1 MTAIIHNYRDYLQH
15 RYGTVLH
22 RVPIDAGFSCP
33 HRKRDG
39 SGGCTF
45 CPGDGARAVQLGTST
60 VLSEQIE
67 KGVRFAKRRYG
78 ATDFMAYLQAF
89 TTTFR
94 SKDELYALVGEIAAR
109 ENFRA
114 IAFGTRPDALPPQ
127 AVRWLSE
134 LQQESPF
141 DIWVELGIQS
151 SHDRTLKKINRG
163 HNWQQSRE
171 ALLRLAAAEIS
182 TVAHLVIGLKS
193 PPLPILLSVCRKKKE
208 MTFLLPSNGFAP
220 CLLPQSNFIT
230 CISSE
235 IPSSP
240 ASGSNSHFH

>member
-1 MTAIIHNYRDYLQH
+1 MTAIIHHYRDYLQH

-33 HRKRDG
+33 HRKKDG

-94 SKDELYALVGEIAAR
+94 SKDELYALVGEITAR

-114 IAFGTRPDALPPQ
+114 IAFGTRPDTLPPQ
-127 AVRWLSE
+127 AIRWLAE
-134 LQQESPF
+134 LQQ
-141 DIWVELGIQS
+141 
-151 SHDRTLKKINRG
+151 
-163 HNWQQSRE
+163 
-171 ALLRLAAAEIS
+171 
-182 TVAHLVIGLKS
+182 KS